1 MRKPIEVFNNDEQL
15 HQTMLEWKSILM
27 LDSWN
32 IVARLL
38 SLKEMKKED
47 GTYCLGESNIDYINK
62 GSVIFIADIFD
73 GSETPIIAERFC
85 AEETLV
91 HELLHCKY
99 NVLHDEDSYEGAMLD
114 VHQHQLLE
122 EMAKSLMMARY
133 DLPFGYWKNPFWDT
147 EFSREY
153 TEE

>member
-15 HQTMLEWKSILM
+15 HQTMLEWKSLLM
-27 LDSWN
+27 LDSWT
-32 IVARLL
+32 IATMLC
-38 SLKEMKKED
+38 SLNELKD
-47 GTYCLGESNIDYINK
+47 GELTLVGKNEVDYINK
-62 GSVIFIADIFD
+62 GAVIYIVDGKDIPL
-73 GSETPIIAERFC
+73 TAERFC

-99 NVLHDEDSYEGAMLD
+99 NVLSDNDCSYEGAMLD
-114 VHQHQLLE
+114 AHQHQLLE

-133 DLPFGYWKNPFWDT
+133 DLPFSYWKNPFWDT
-147 EFSREY
+147 EFSHEY